1 VLKAA
6 STWERFVMP
15 GKRLAALAVG
25 FALATGNAHA
35 AWAQGAN
42 FTVTAQVFQP
52 ITVVG
57 NRTLAFGDV
66 FPGVNKTVP
75 VQGGNSGR
83 FQVMG
88 EVNAP
93 ISLTFTLPA
102 NLANGTNLLPIG
114 SWVGRHNT
122 TSNAAT
128 GVAFTPSGTP
138 TNTTLSAAG
147 IRWVY
152 ISGTVTPA
160 ANQAA
165 GGYLATATLTVAYL

>member
-1 VLKAA
+1 
-6 STWERFVMP
+6 MP
-15 GKRLAALAVG
+15 GRQLAALVVVFAV
-25 FALATGNAHA
+25 ATGS
-35 AWAQGAN
+35 
-42 FTVTAQVFQP
+42 AQVARAQATTLNVSALVLQP
-52 ITVVG
+52 VTVVG
-57 NRTLAFGDV
+57 SRNLAFGDV
-66 FPGVNKTVP
+66 FPGVNKTIP

-83 FQVMG
+83 FQVTG

-128 GVAFTPSGTP
+128 GVAFTPSGTA

-152 ISGTVTPA
+152 ISGTVMPS

-165 GGYLATATLTVAYL
+165 GGYIAIATLTVAYL